1 MRGCIESE
9 EGDVRGCIESE
20 EGDVRG
26 CIESEGR
33 RRERVYRE

>member
-20 EGDVRG
+20 ER
-26 CIESEGR
+26 I
-33 RRERVYRE
+33 RERVYRE

>member
-20 EGDVRG
+20 E
-26 CIESEGR
+26 R
-33 RRERVYRE
+33 RRERVHRE

>member
-1 MRGCIESE
+1 M
-9 EGDVRGCIESE
+9 RGCIESE

-33 RRERVYRE
+33 RRETVYRE

>member
-1 MRGCIESE
+1 MR
-9 EGDVRGCIESE
+9 EGDVRGCRERVR

-33 RRERVYRE
+33 RCERVYRE